1 MAILQQFS
9 LISPIS
15 PSLDWGSHFSASP
28 GDWVT
33 PCFLTSSEA
42 FASYISDE
50 AGSLLAPLCSDLF
63 LISTLGP
70 LLPEPQKVI
79 SVAGSNLAAGLGA
92 DARAE
97 HCTSAR
103 HQHPWELGA
112 GSTRPALGKRSA
124 GCSRT
129 RCCKGSK
136 PPEGGQ
142 GAGGGKLDAFFDE
155 LAADFAQRTV
165 VFTVHKICAGSQNCK
180 LYLNMSQSSQ
190 NMSFHNELPHGMA
203 WYVLSPLFSHPTTRD
218 NSVSTAW

>member
-15 PSLDWGSHFSASP
+15 PSLDWGLHFSASP

-50 AGSLLAPLCSDLF
+50 AGSLLAPLRSDLF

-70 LLPEPQKVI
+70 LPPEPQKVI
-79 SVAGSNLAAGLGA
+79 SVAGSHLAAGLGA

-103 HQHPWELGA
+103 QQHPWEQGA

-142 GAGGGKLDAFFDE
+142 GAGGGKLAAF
-155 LAADFAQRTV
+155 LM
-165 VFTVHKICAGSQNCK
+165 N
-180 LYLNMSQSSQ
+180 
-190 NMSFHNELPHGMA
+190 
-203 WYVLSPLFSHPTTRD
+203 
-218 NSVSTAW
+218 